1 MTNCTDALEYYERK
15 AKRQKKDRLQDLI
28 DKMQFKAEN
37 IKAKYEP
44 SVFIDVVN
52 ALKEL
57 QEYRRDK
64 IYTEDDL

>member
-15 AKRQKKDRLQDLI
+15 AGRQKKDQLQDLI